1 MEGNNE
7 EEEVQQSLL
16 VKNLQKQLEEFQM
29 LSAIFC
35 TPGELEVDDYGCI
48 ENLTSF
54 TNGEKVNLTTKLDY
68 RLNLPLLAGEKVQI
82 LVELPHLYP
91 SLEIPRIVV
100 RSAAIQRDQ
109 ERMLTERIEQ
119 YISEEVIERD
129 EPYVYQVTCWIQE
142 SLEELLRTTTEKRDT
157 EPNGSSKGK
166 SFTEKE
172 ATVFERLWI
181 YSHHLKSKNKRQKII
196 KTARDLDL
204 TGFSRPGKPAIIC
217 VEGNQH
223 DTQEFWRIIKALKW
237 QKIQIKLNETSG
249 TDTTNDFGALRHFS
263 AGFHEELFCETDDD
277 EDLPMSMSLFMN
289 CISLNGR
296 VCIRVGIVSFSS
308 GSMAIARVLLP
319 FVCKTVYSLCNDC
332 FQFITI
338 DIYIVRQIL
347 Y

>member
-1 MEGNNE
+1 MEANNE
-7 EEEVQQSLL
+7 EEELQQSLL
-16 VKNLQKQLEEFQM
+16 LKNLQKQLEEFQM

-54 TNGEKVNLTTKLDY
+54 TNGEKVNLSTKLDY

-91 SLEIPRIVV
+91 SLEIPRIVI
-100 RSAAIQRDQ
+100 RSAIIQRDQ
-109 ERMLTERIEQ
+109 ERMLTERIER

-129 EPYVYQVTCWIQE
+129 EPYVYQVICWIQE
-142 SLEELLRTTTEKRDT
+142 SLEELLRSTTEKRDN
-157 EPNGSSKGK
+157 EPNGSSRSK
-166 SFTEKE
+166 SSIEKE
-172 ATVFERLWI
+172 AIVFERLWI
-181 YSHHLKSKNKRQKII
+181 YSHHLKSKTKRQKII

-249 TDTTNDFGALRHFS
+249 ADTTNDFSALRHFS

-277 EDLPMSMSLFMN
+277 EDLPMSMSLFMKFLEKNN
-289 CISLNGR
+289 CSYIKKIIFGFQDS
-296 VCIRVGIVSFSS
+296 
-308 GSMAIARVLLP
+308 
-319 FVCKTVYSLCNDC
+319 ND
-332 FQFITI
+332 
-338 DIYIVRQIL
+338 L
-347 Y
+347 AAS